1 MPRLN
6 DPAVKAIKPHPSK
19 VVRVWDGDGLH
30 IECRPTG
37 SKLWIFKFSIG
48 NRPRR
53 MSFGTYPAVSLKE
66 ARQRRDDARRLL
78 RDGIDPQRE
87 RVRQKRLQV
96 LALGTTVQ
104 SVAEEWFTDKAHGW
118 TPAYAEDTR
127 RAFVLHVFPRIGSH
141 PIADVEA
148 IDLLHLLRGIT
159 ADGGRRELARRV
171 RQKCEQIWNY
181 AIITGRARVNVAAP
195 LKGQFA
201 APVVKGFASMRDDE
215 LPALLTGVR
224 GYGNVWI
231 EAAVLLQLLTAA
243 RPGEARQ
250 ARWEEFDLAAGVWTI
265 PAARMKKRRPHVVPL
280 STQALDVLQWLAPTS
295 AHLPVLFPGR
305 SRSAA
310 TMSENAIGACLKR
323 IGRPGVTMHGL
334 RKTFST
340 AANEHGHRSDV
351 IEACLAHVDVNK
363 VRAVYNQAEHLEAR
377 RALLQWWGDRVER
390 LCREHASQTGLAVVL
405 PVFKAYE

>member
-1 MPRLN
+1 MPRLT
-6 DPAVKAIKPHPSK
+6 DPAVRALKPHPSK

-37 SKLWIFKFSIG
+37 SKLWIFKFSIAG
-48 NRPRR
+48 RPRR
-53 MSFGTYPAVSLKE
+53 MSFGTYPAVGLKE

-104 SVAEEWFTDKAHGW
+104 AVAEEWFTDKAPGW

-127 RAFVLHVFPRIGSH
+127 RAFVLHVFPRLGAR

-148 IDLLHLLRGIT
+148 IDLLHLLRGVT
-159 ADGGRRELARRV
+159 ADGGRRELARRI

-215 LPALLTGVR
+215 LPALLTAVR

-231 EAAVLLQLLTAA
+231 EAAVLLQLLTAT
-243 RPGEARQ
+243 RPGEARK
-250 ARWEEFDLAAGVWTI
+250 ARWTEFDMSAGVWTI
-265 PAARMKKRRPHVVPL
+265 PADRMKKRRPHVVPL
-280 STQALDVLQWLAPTS
+280 STQALSVLQWLAPTS

-305 SRSAA
+305 VRSAS

-340 AANEHGHRSDV
+340 AAHEHGRRSDV
-351 IEACLAHVDVNK
+351 IEACLAHIDVNK

-377 RALLQWWGDRVER
+377 RELLQWWGDRVER
-390 LCREHASQTGLAVVL
+390 LCREHATKTGTTPIFPLTGW
-405 PVFKAYE
+405 